1 MRRAAPAFA
10 ALTLAVA
17 LAVAASGSARAQ
29 DGGCPRLDLAD
40 LRFSLADF
48 DAVVVGTVAERAGGV
63 AILPEFWLKG
73 AASAGAI
80 PLAAGDGRGCPLAP
94 PPPAGTRAL
103 AALRREGTGYAPPL
117 ASALFVIADGVAV
130 NGASP
135 PERLPEAEL
144 VARIRAVTGQYAVPA
159 AAPAEGA
166 SLDWVRVVAPVA
178 GAILAI
184 FAISLVLMRVWHRID
199 PT

>member
-1 MRRAAPAFA
+1 MRRAAPALA

-17 LAVAASGSARAQ
+17 LAALAVGNVRAQ
-29 DGGCPRLDLAD
+29 DDGCPRLDLTD

-48 DAVVVGTVAERAGGV
+48 DAVVVGAVAERAGGV

-80 PLAAGDGRGCPLAP
+80 PLAVGDGRDCPLAP
-94 PPPAGTRAL
+94 LPPAGTRAL
-103 AALRREGTGYAPPL
+103 AALRREGTGYAPPP

-130 NGASP
+130 SGASP
-135 PERLPEAEL
+135 PARLPEAEL

-184 FAISLVLMRVWHRID
+184 FAVSLLLMRLWHRID

>member
-1 MRRAAPAFA
+1 MRRAAPALA

-17 LAVAASGSARAQ
+17 LAVAADGSARAQ

-48 DAVVVGTVAERAGGV
+48 DAVVVGAVAERADGV

-80 PLAAGDGRGCPLAP
+80 PLAAGDGRDCPLAAT
-94 PPPAGTRAL
+94 PPAGARVL

-130 NGASP
+130 NGTSP

-166 SLDWVRVVAPVA
+166 SLDWVRVVVPVA
-178 GAILAI
+178 GAILVI
-184 FAISLVLMRVWHRID
+184 FAISLALMRVWHRID